1 MDLNKILKEHKLW
14 LENKGGKRANLREAN
29 LREADLRETD
39 LREANLREADLRE
52 ANLREAN
59 LERANLERANLE
71 RTNLR
76 EANLRG
82 TNLRGADLRGT
93 NLRGADLRGADLDF
107 SCWPLWCGSFDTV
120 VNDRIVSQLLYHIK
134 MLNTKKCSTEVHKQL
149 QSIIKNNSNLF
160 NKFKQYR
167 SDIYIKE

>member
-59 LERANLERANLE
+59 LERANLER
-71 RTNLR
+71 TNLR
-76 EANLRG
+76 EAN
-82 TNLRGADLRGT
+82 LRGT